1 MKLFTLEYINIY
13 YDEKLKLLEYHW
25 KKNSENLT
33 DEKYKQTIEEF
44 IKITRTFEP
53 SYLIGNLTNQNFV
66 LSAEIWQWIIKV
78 ALIEFFN
85 SGIKKIAFIN
95 SQYTF
100 AKSIYK
106 TLLENFEN
114 IHFFADRE
122 QALKWIME
130 K

>member
-66 LSAEIWQWIIKV
+66 LSAETQQWIIKV
-78 ALIEFFN
+78 VLKEIFN